1 MCLRKNQRP
10 FCILLA
16 LVTIIW
22 GLTEIIYGSF
32 LLAEEGINNWLLA
45 AVVAWTPILIAS
57 IFLILGALKK
67 IPRFLLVWIIVSLV
81 CGIALIII
89 KTGLLIYLHECQV
102 INDIVTAI
110 SNIIFLLLVYVWAFY
125 PYAYMRDM
133 KEQLLE

>member
-1 MCLRKNQRP
+1 MCNANPQYCCV
-10 FCILLA
+10 FIGVVAILSGFVDGGYKVYQLA
-16 LVTIIW
+16 V
-22 GLTEIIYGSF
+22 
-32 LLAEEGINNWLLA
+32 EGMNNWLLA

-89 KTGLLIYLHECQV
+89 KTGLLIYLHDSPI

-110 SNIIFLLLVYVWAFY
+110 LNIIFLLLVFVWAFY

-133 KEQLLE
+133 KKPLLE

>member
-1 MCLRKNQRP
+1 MCLQKNQRL

-16 LVTIIW
+16 LLTIIW
-22 GLTEIIYGSF
+22 GFTEIIYGSY
-32 LLAEEGINNWLLA
+32 LLAVEGMNNWLLA

-89 KTGLLIYLHECQV
+89 KTGLLIYLHDSPI

-110 SNIIFLLLVYVWAFY
+110 LNIIFL
-125 PYAYMRDM
+125 
-133 KEQLLE
+133 